1 MHLKKIRLINFK
13 NYKETELAF
22 SPQIN
27 AFTGLNGSGKTN
39 LLDAIYYLSLTK
51 SAFHTN
57 DAMSI
62 SHHED
67 FFRLEAVF
75 DKAEQE
81 YNVETGFSNTQKK
94 IFKVDKTSYEKIKDH
109 IGKFP
114 VVLITPFDTDV
125 IREGSEER
133 RKFFDNVFAQL
144 DSEYLEHL
152 LKYNHILKQRNSLL
166 KKFKEENKTDEIL
179 LAAYDEPLIETAEKI
194 YGRRKNF
201 ISDLQPLFENHYQ
214 SLAGKKEKVS
224 LIYQSHLENKDF
236 KSAYKA
242 SLPRDI
248 FLERTSKG
256 THKDDYVFLINEMP
270 LKNFGSQ
277 GQQKSFVI
285 ALKLAQFDLIHQVKK
300 NKPILLLDDIFDKLD
315 DERISQLLNM
325 VANDKFGQL
334 FITDA
339 RPERTKEFFKNIKAK
354 ISIFRIENGRIID
367 N

>member
-1 MHLKKIRLINFK
+1 MYLKKIKLINFK
-13 NYKETELAF
+13 NYKEAELEF

-27 AFTGLNGSGKTN
+27 GFTGLNGSGKTN

-51 SAFHTN
+51 SAFNTT

-62 SHHED
+62 SQSED

-75 DKAEQE
+75 EKEKSE
-81 YNVETGFSNTQKK
+81 FSVETGFSSTQKK
-94 IFKVDKTSYEKIKDH
+94 IFKVDKAPYEKIKDH

-144 DSEYLEHL
+144 DAEYLEHL
-152 LKYNHILKQRNSLL
+152 LKYGHILKQRNSLL

-179 LAAYDEPLIETAEKI
+179 LSAYDGPLMETAEMI
-194 YGRRKNF
+194 YEKRKKF
-201 ISDLQPLFENHYQ
+201 IIQIQPLFEKHYQ
-214 SLAGKKEKVS
+214 ALAGKKEKVS
-224 LIYQSHLENKDF
+224 LTYQSHLENKDF
-236 KSAYKA
+236 KSIFKA
-242 SLPRDI
+242 SLQRDI

-256 THKDDYVFLINEMP
+256 THKDDYIFLINEMP

-285 ALKLAQFDLIHQVKK
+285 ALKLAQFDLIYITKK
-300 NKPILLLDDIFDKLD
+300 VKPILLLDDIFDKLD

-325 VANDKFGQL
+325 VENDKFGQL